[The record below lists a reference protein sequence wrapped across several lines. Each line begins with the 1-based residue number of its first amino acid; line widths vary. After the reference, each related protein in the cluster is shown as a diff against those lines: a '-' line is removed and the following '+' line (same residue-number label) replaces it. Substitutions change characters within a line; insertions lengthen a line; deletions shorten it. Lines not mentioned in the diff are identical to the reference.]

1 MVKDQE
7 YLENKASYC
16 LDLAKKLGASQA
28 SIKVGSSI
36 SETVNFRNKKLD
48 ESNRSDN
55 LGVDI
60 TTYIGKKKSS
70 ISSSNLLQDNLNILI
85 EKCIETTKNTPEDE
99 FNALPDKDLLAR
111 EIKELNLYDDTHIEN
126 DDKIKYLS
134 TLEKSASGDKKIIN
148 TESSFTEDKSNF
160 ILANSDG
167 FCKGFKTSSFVAS
180 SVAVAKDDR
189 SMERDYEYT
198 LKCHLDDI
206 KNAEELGKVAAEN
219 TIRKLSPKKI
229 GSEKIPI
236 IFDKR
241 IAKGILSTFASAISS
256 SAISRGTS
264 FLKDMIGQKIFPRS
278 VNIFDKPD
286 IIKGLGSQSFDSE
299 GVKTETLNLV
309 EQGILKHY
317 LIDTYNGKKLNL
329 KSNGRSGGT
338 SNLYLDNG
346 KIALKD
352 LLNSNSKSLYITE
365 TIGHGSNIITGDY
378 SVGATG
384 FLVENG
390 EFKYPINEITIAGN
404 FKDMFQNITLAN
416 DLEFEYST
424 NSPTMMIEGM
434 VVAGK

>member
-7 YLENKASYC
+7 YLEKKASYC
-16 LDLAKKLGASQA
+16 LDLAKKLGATATSVN
-28 SIKVGSSI
+28 VGNSI

-55 LGVDI
+55 LAVDI

-70 ISSSNLLQDNLNILI
+70 ISSSNLLKDNLNILI

-99 FNALPDKDLLAR
+99 FNSLPDKNLLAR
-111 EIKELNLYDDTHIEN
+111 EVKDLNLYDATHIEN
-126 DDKIKYLS
+126 DNKVDYLS
-134 TLEKSASGDKKIIN
+134 RLETSASFDKKIIN

-180 SVAVAKDDR
+180 SVAVAKDEK
-189 SMERDYEYT
+189 SMERDYDYT
-198 LKCHLDDI
+198 LKCHLKDI
-206 KNAEELGKVAAEN
+206 KKAEELGNKAAEY
-219 TIRKLSPKKI
+219 TLRKLSPKKI
-229 GSEKIPI
+229 GSEKIAI

-241 IAKGILSTFASAISS
+241 IAKGILNTFTSAISA

-264 FLKDMIGQKIFPRS
+264 FLKDQINEKIFS
-278 VNIFDKPD
+278 DKINIFDKPD
-286 IIKGLGSQSFDSE
+286 IFKGLGSKSFDSE
-299 GVKTETLNLV
+299 GVRTDTLKLV
-309 EQGILKHY
+309 ENGILKHY

-329 KSNGRSGGT
+329 KSNGRCGGT
-338 SNLYLDNG
+338 SNLYFENG
-346 KIALKD
+346 IISYKD
-352 LLNSNSKSLYITE
+352 LLNLNSKCLYITE
-365 TIGHGSNIITGDY
+365 TIGHGSNIVTGDY

-390 EFKYPINEITIAGN
+390 ELKYPINEITIAGN

-424 NSPTMMIEGM
+424 SSPTMMIEGM

>member
-7 YLENKASYC
+7 YLESKASYC
-16 LDLAKKLGASQA
+16 LELAKKLGATDA
-28 SIKVGSSI
+28 SVNVGSSI

-55 LGVDI
+55 LGIDI
-60 TTYIGKKKSS
+60 TTFIGKKKSS
-70 ISSSNLLQDNLNILI
+70 ISSSNLLKENLNVLI

-99 FNALPDKDLLAR
+99 FNALPDKDLLAK
-111 EIKELNLYDDTHIEN
+111 EVKELNLYDDTHIEN
-126 DDKIKYLS
+126 NDKIEYLS
-134 TLEKSASGDKKIIN
+134 KLEASASKNKKVIN

-160 ILANSDG
+160 ILANTDG
-167 FCKGFKTSSFVAS
+167 FRKGFKTSSFVAS
-180 SVAVAKDDR
+180 SVAVAKDDK

-198 LKCHLDDI
+198 LKCHLKDI
-206 KNAEELGKVAAEN
+206 KSAEELGKVAAEQ
-219 TIRKLSPKKI
+219 TIRKLSPRKI
-229 GSEKIPI
+229 GSEKIAI

-241 IAKGILSTFASAISS
+241 IAKGILSTFASAITS

-264 FLKDMIGQKIFPRS
+264 FLKDKIDQKIFSNS
-278 VNIFDKPD
+278 VSIFDKPD
-286 IIKGLGSQSFDSE
+286 ILKGLGSQSFDSE
-299 GVKTETLNLV
+299 GVKTETLKLV
-309 EQGILKHY
+309 EQGILKDY
-317 LIDTYNGKKLNL
+317 LLDTYNGKKLNL
-329 KSNGRSGGT
+329 KSNGRCGGT
-338 SNLYLDNG
+338 SNLYFDNG
-346 KIALKD
+346 NVSYRD
-352 LLNSNSKSLYITE
+352 LLSSNSKCLYITE

-390 EFKYPINEITIAGN
+390 EFKYPVNEITIAGN